1 MQPTA
6 NSVTVREKLQ
16 NCVREEVKNWWEIPE
31 QVRSLKLVFVKHF
44 HLISQDE
51 LKIPKPRK
59 PLDIFH
65 QTSRA

>member
-31 QVRSLKLVFVKHF
+31 QVRVFKACF
-44 HLISQDE
+44 CEAFSTYSDSSHL
-51 LKIPKPRK
+51 PR
-59 PLDIFH
+59 
-65 QTSRA
+65 